1 MRFKHHFIF
10 IYFDMVQEKQKK
22 EIKDI
27 ILLDVNQLIEV
38 YREDIV
44 QLIKV

>member
-1 MRFKHHFIF
+1 
-10 IYFDMVQEKQKK
+10 MVQEKQKK